1 MEKKKSQFTLFIGFE
16 GDLND
21 ANTNEIIHRII
32 DDGRSSVS
40 MAFVEKE
47 YKGENIPVLEVT
59 RTFVE
64 NFYAKKYSFKLKFVV
79 YAEINFV
86 LQRFRLLEPGMKKRT
101 KQVQTTF
108 KFFKKIKDEL

>member
-1 MEKKKSQFTLFIGFE
+1 MRERISQFALFIGFE
-16 GDLND
+16 GDLDD
-21 ANTNEIIHRII
+21 ANTNEIIYRII
-32 DDGRSSVS
+32 NDGRSSVS
-40 MAFVEKE
+40 MEFVEKE
-47 YKGENIPVLEVT
+47 YKGKNIPVLEVT

-86 LQRFRLLEPGMKKRT
+86 LQRFRLLEPGMKKRA

-108 KFFKKIKDEL
+108 KFFKKIKNEL